1 MAEPKPLKIQML
13 GGFSLSTPSARVSDG
28 DNRSK
33 KVWLFL
39 AYMIYRRGQSIG
51 VQDYIDLLWGSED
64 GGSNPANAL
73 KTILHGPD
81 GRWSPFGPRPDT
93 S

>member
-51 VQDYIDLLWGSED
+51 VQDYIG
-64 GGSNPANAL
+64 
-73 KTILHGPD
+73 IC
-81 GRWSPFGPRPDT
+81 SPLSPSG
-93 S
+93 

>member
-33 KVWLFL
+33 
-39 AYMIYRRGQSIG
+39 RS
-51 VQDYIDLLWGSED
+51 GSFW
-64 GGSNPANAL
+64 P
-73 KTILHGPD
+73 I
-81 GRWSPFGPRPDT
+81 
-93 S
+93 